1 MVFIPHPRGA
11 DPTFVKRATP
21 VRECV
26 EFPRTVPSP
35 LQPPA
40 HASVPRR
47 VWRGTSFLVLGRVY
61 GSACTFAQL
70 WLLAHHLAP
79 GAFGRYTFYL
89 AIFVFLDA
97 LVDFGTG
104 HVAVQRTAAD
114 ESRMPEVL
122 AGARRVRLATGI
134 LGVVLVGGGALWM
147 EEPAAGWILLA
158 SLYPVTHVAELSTV
172 VLRNRI
178 AWGIPVAL
186 RAIAATTSLTFVLLL
201 RATGDREPAHYLCAV
216 AAGSAI
222 ANGLLYVACRR
233 HLPARK
239 ATEVPW
245 ASVLAAAA
253 PLGFASLCQQAYFY
267 ADNLFV
273 RAMRGEA
280 ELGAYNVGV
289 RILSMTIMVALYA
302 SQAALPWLAREHA
315 AGRLGES
322 VARLGQPLFAA
333 AGLVTGLVAPFS
345 AWILGLFGE
354 HATIAAP
361 SLRWLFGAVAV
372 IHAGAVLTTA
382 LVAAGRGGSM
392 LGIAATGLALN
403 LAANSI
409 LIPRFGIEG
418 AAIATLATEIVVA
431 VGAAWVLSRTGV
443 RATWR
448 AWGWLGGPIGFALG
462 FAVAAAIHGRL
473 AA

>member
-1 MVFIPHPRGA
+1 MSNAPA
-11 DPTFVKRATP
+11 
-21 VRECV
+21 
-26 EFPRTVPSP
+26 PS
-35 LQPPA
+35 A
-40 HASVPRR
+40 EASVPRR

-70 WLLAHHLAP
+70 WLLAHHLSAE
-79 GAFGRYTFYL
+79 AFGRYTFYL
-89 AIFVFLDA
+89 AVFVFLDA

-104 HVAVQRTAAD
+104 QVAVQRTAAD

-134 LGVVLVGGGALWM
+134 LGVVLVGGGALWTD
-147 EEPAAGWILLA
+147 EPAAGWILLA

-186 RAIAATTSLTFVLLL
+186 RAIAATASLAFVLAL
-201 RATGDREPAHYLCAV
+201 RSTGDREPAHYLCAV

-233 HLPARK
+233 HLPKRAPV
-239 ATEVPW
+239 EIPW

-253 PLGFASLCQQAYFY
+253 PFGVASLCQQAYFY

-273 RAMRGEA
+273 RALRGEA

-289 RILSMTIMVALYA
+289 RILSMAIMVALYA

-322 VARLGQPLFAA
+322 VARLAQPLFAA
-333 AGLVTGLVAPFS
+333 AGLAAGLAAPFS
-345 AWILGLFGE
+345 AEILGVFGA
-354 HATIAAP
+354 HATIAAT
-361 SLRWLFGAVAV
+361 SLRWLFAAVAV

-382 LVAAGRGGSM
+382 LVAAGRGRSM
-392 LGIAATGLALN
+392 LGIAAAGLALN
-403 LAANSI
+403 LAANAV
-409 LIPRFGIEG
+409 LIPSFGIEG
-418 AAIATLATEIVVA
+418 AGIATFATEVGVA
-431 VGAAWVLSRTGV
+431 LGAAFVLA
-443 RATWR
+443 RAGARASTR
-448 AWGWLGGPIGFALG
+448 AWGWLGGPAG
-462 FAVAAAIHGRL
+462 FAVGWFVASALHRSFAA
-473 AA
+473 

>member
-1 MVFIPHPRGA
+1 MPSP
-11 DPTFVKRATP
+11 PQPP
-21 VRECV
+21 VR
-26 EFPRTVPSP
+26 
-35 LQPPA
+35 
-40 HASVPRR
+40 ASVPGR
-47 VWRGTSFLVLGRVY
+47 VWRGTTFLVLGRVY

-70 WLLAHHLAP
+70 WLLSHHLAP
-79 GAFGRYTFYL
+79 EAFGRYTFYL
-89 AIFVFLDA
+89 AVFVFLDA

-114 ESRMPEVL
+114 ESRIPEVL
-122 AGARRVRLATGI
+122 AAARRVRLATGI

-147 EEPAAGWILLA
+147 GEPAAGWILVA

-186 RAIAATTSLTFVLLL
+186 RAVAVTMSLAFVLAL
-201 RATGDREPAHYLCAV
+201 RWSGDDEPAHYLCAV

-222 ANGLLYVACRR
+222 ANGLLYLACRA
-233 HLPARK
+233 HLPTRAPVD
-239 ATEVPW
+239 VPW

-253 PLGFASLCQQAYFY
+253 PLGIASLCQQAYFY

-273 RAMRGEA
+273 RALRGEA

-289 RILSMTIMVALYA
+289 RILSMAIMVALYA

-315 AGRLGES
+315 AGRLGEA

-333 AGLVTGLVAPFS
+333 AGLATGLLAPWS
-345 AWILGLFGE
+345 GELLGVFGE
-354 HATIAAP
+354 HVAIAAP

-382 LVAAGRGGSM
+382 LVAAGRGRSM
-392 LGIAATGLALN
+392 LGVAATGLALN
-403 LAANSI
+403 LAANAL
-409 LIPRFGIEG
+409 LIPRHGIEG
-418 AAIATLATEIVVA
+418 AAVATLLTEVCVA
-431 VGAAWVLSRTGV
+431 VGAAWVLSRGGV
-443 RATWR
+443 RAAWR
-448 AWGWLGGPIGFALG
+448 AWGWLGGAACFAAGFAASNVL
-462 FAVAAAIHGRL
+462 HGSFHG
-473 AA
+473 

>member
-1 MVFIPHPRGA
+1 
-11 DPTFVKRATP
+11 
-21 VRECV
+21 
-26 EFPRTVPSP
+26 
-35 LQPPA
+35 
-40 HASVPRR
+40 
-47 VWRGTSFLVLGRVY
+47 VLGRVY

-315 AGRLGES
+315 AGRVGEA
-322 VARLGQPLFAA
+322 VARLAQPLFLGAGLA
-333 AGLVTGLVAPFS
+333 AGLAAPWS
-345 AWILGLFGE
+345 AELLGLFGP
-354 HATIAAP
+354 HVAIAAP
-361 SLRWLFGAVAV
+361 SLKWLLGAVAV
-372 IHAGAVLTTA
+372 IHVGAAFTTA
-382 LVAAGRGGSM
+382 LVAAGLARSM
-392 LGIAATGLALN
+392 LGIAVVALALN
-403 LAANSI
+403 LAANAL
-409 LIPRFGIEG
+409 LIPRMGLEG
-418 AAIATLATEIVVA
+418 AGAATLLTEVA
-431 VGAAWVLSRTGV
+431 VAAGAALVLARGGA
-443 RATWR
+443 RIGLR
-448 AWGWLGGPIGFALG
+448 AWAWLGGPLGFALG
-462 FAVAAAIHGRL
+462 TLVSTALRRA
-473 AA
+473 

>member
-1 MVFIPHPRGA
+1 M
-11 DPTFVKRATP
+11 
-21 VRECV
+21 
-26 EFPRTVPSP
+26 PSP
-35 LQPPA
+35 PQTPTQ
-40 HASVPRR
+40 ASVPRR

-79 GAFGRYTFYL
+79 DAFGRYTFYL
-89 AIFVFLDA
+89 AVFVFLDA

-104 HVAVQRTAAD
+104 QVAVQRTAAD

-122 AGARRVRLATGI
+122 AGARRVRLATGN
-134 LGVVLVGGGALWM
+134 LGVLLVGGGALWM
-147 EEPAAGWILLA
+147 HEPAAGWILVA

-178 AWGIPVAL
+178 AWGIPVGL
-186 RAIAATTSLTFVLLL
+186 RAVAATTSFLFVLAL
-201 RATGDREPAHYLCAV
+201 RATGDHEPAHYLCAV

-222 ANGLLYVACRR
+222 ANGLLYLACRR
-233 HLPARK
+233 HLPARA

-302 SQAALPWLAREHA
+302 SQAALPWLARQHS

-322 VARLGQPLFAA
+322 AARLGQPLFAA
-333 AGLVTGLVAPFS
+333 AGLVAGLAAPW
-345 AWILGLFGE
+345 AAQILGLFGA
-354 HATIAAP
+354 HVAIAGP

-372 IHAGAVLTTA
+372 IHAGAVLTTS
-382 LVAAGRGGSM
+382 LVAAGRGRSM
-392 LGIAATGLALN
+392 LGIAAIGLALN

-418 AAIATLATEIVVA
+418 AGMATLITEISVA
-431 VGAAWVLSRTGV
+431 VGAAWVLARTGA
-443 RATWR
+443 RAAWR
-448 AWGWLGGPIGFALG
+448 AWGWIGGPVGFAAG
-462 FAVAAAIHGRL
+462 FAASAAIL
-473 AA
+473 AGSGP